1 MSAVGIQYLGWM
13 ATGVF
18 VMSYFFARP
27 ALLRGVQMM
36 GASLWIIYGV
46 MIHALPVVV
55 ANVLVFSAAAWT
67 AFKKPAVIESR
78 V

>member
-1 MSAVGIQYLGWM
+1 MSTVAIQYLGWT

-36 GASLWIIYGV
+36 GASLWIIYGTL
-46 MIHALPVVV
+46 IHALPVVV

-67 AFKKPAVIESR
+67 VFKKPAVIDSR